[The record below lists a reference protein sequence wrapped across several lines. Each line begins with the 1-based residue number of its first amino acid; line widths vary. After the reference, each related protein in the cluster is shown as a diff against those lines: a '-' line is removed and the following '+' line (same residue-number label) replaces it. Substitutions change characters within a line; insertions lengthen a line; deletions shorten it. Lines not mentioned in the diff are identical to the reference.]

1 MPRPS
6 RFLTVWVVALLV
18 LAGAVAGFNALVD
31 PYDVFGRARIAGFND
46 IKPRARNHPML
57 TKTYQIERAKPATVL
72 IGSSRTYVGIDAAS
86 PAWPAALK
94 PVYNYAKPEL
104 YSAATGFRSLQEA
117 VGTGHLKHAFIFLE
131 LQFFLSPDS
140 SMNVDPDDAR
150 RYHQTADGAPNP
162 ARQTQVMK
170 DMFLSTFSMGALTD
184 SVLTVAGQHRS
195 PTSDIRPD
203 GSALVDDFPRAAT
216 AEGEYS
222 LFFQKELS
230 EQNNAR
236 GFARDLA
243 PVMDRAPNLDIVKAI
258 IALCAR
264 NGVELTIVLTP
275 YHADSLEFYWR
286 NGLWPRMEQVKSGIT
301 ALAAAD
307 GRVKVWDFA
316 DYNEFTTET
325 VPGRG
330 DRAHQTRWFWEPV
343 HFKREMGERM
353 LAQIL
358 SGSAEGPGALL
369 TPETIGARLAA
380 VRVHRDAAVCGG
392 GAKLLTV
399 LPDPPPD
406 RCGGR

>member
-243 PVMDRAPNLDIVKAI
+243 PVTAPSRPGHGAVTTPTALSRAGHGGCWRLACHGTTMILPRHCHDPATAPPQPGHCIVTTRPRWCHVPAT
-258 IALCAR
+258 ALPRATT
-264 NGVELTIVLTP
+264 LPQHDQIVL
-275 YHADSLEFYWR
+275 S
-286 NGLWPRMEQVKSGIT
+286 
-301 ALAAAD
+301 
-307 GRVKVWDFA
+307 
-316 DYNEFTTET
+316 
-325 VPGRG
+325 
-330 DRAHQTRWFWEPV
+330 
-343 HFKREMGERM
+343 
-353 LAQIL
+353 
-358 SGSAEGPGALL
+358 
-369 TPETIGARLAA
+369 
-380 VRVHRDAAVCGG
+380 
-392 GAKLLTV
+392 
-399 LPDPPPD
+399 
-406 RCGGR
+406 